1 MSSLSENSKLN
12 TMQETIKPTLVE
24 KKIIQN
30 LAFKNK
36 IDIEQ
41 HPNIHSQIEKAT
53 KLGNSF
59 RRKVSIL
66 FHADSGLK
74 RVDTTIWA
82 NGSKYIC
89 LKGGIWIPKQRIVEI
104 KV

>member
-1 MSSLSENSKLN
+1 
-12 TMQETIKPTLVE
+12 MQETVKPTLVE
-24 KKIIQN
+24 KEIIQN
-30 LAFKNK
+30 LAFNDDLSIK
-36 IDIEQ
+36 Q
-41 HPNIHSQIEKAT
+41 HPNVHSQIEKAT
-53 KLGNSF
+53 KLGNSY

-66 FHADSGLK
+66 FHADSGFK

-89 LKGGIWIPKQRIVEI
+89 LKGGVWIPKERIIEI